1 MNVKKLSMDQ
11 LLQNLNESQSLIQLF
26 HNLIRS
32 HRKIIKSLK
41 TVNQDGSREIHI
53 QNNKN
58 FIDDFKESISC
69 HQENIEK
76 ISSEIT
82 RRNSTISSPH
92 EVSDYFSSISN
103 FLESIFSFQFFE
115 LLGYFTPIFFIL
127 IFYLFFTKSSK
138 ILTL

>member
-11 LLQNLNESQSLIQLF
+11 LLQNLNESQDLIQLF

-58 FIDDFKESISC
+58 FKRLI
-69 HQENIEK
+69 NIYFFQRERTNK
-76 ISSEIT
+76 LT
-82 RRNSTISSPH
+82 RLIYKS
-92 EVSDYFSSISN
+92 VS
-103 FLESIFSFQFFE
+103 
-115 LLGYFTPIFFIL
+115 
-127 IFYLFFTKSSK
+127 
-138 ILTL
+138 